1 MKFDFEASDQTVPT
15 LEDFKL
21 MLVKQVLLNS
31 FFQEEKKQDFDM
43 LR

>member
-1 MKFDFEASDQTVPT
+1 MKFDFDASDQTIPT
-15 LEDFKL
+15 LEEFKL
-21 MLVKQVLLNS
+21 MVAKQVLLNS